1 MRASVICEIFNSGV
15 GERYG
20 TVMHGGR
27 DEPLFLPSRDSLDEI
42 YFRDNFSSSALHEI
56 AHWCI
61 AGAER
66 RKVIDY
72 GYWYKE
78 NRTAE
83 EQLKFESLEIRPQ
96 ALEWIFSEAAGVRF
110 QVSLDNF
117 ERMTGD
123 CFEFRASVREEAR
136 ILVPLLNERASF
148 FLSDLVSVSGNKEVF
163 LPETFEEMPGC

>member
-1 MRASVICEIFNSGV
+1 MRIIRISYFSFE
-15 GERYG
+15 
-20 TVMHGGR
+20 
-27 DEPLFLPSRDSLDEI
+27 LDEI
-42 YFRDNFSSSALHEI
+42 YFRNNFASSALHEI

-72 GYWYKE
+72 GYWYIE

-83 EQLKFESLEIRPQ
+83 EQLQFESLEIRPQ

-110 QVSLDNF
+110 RVSLDNF
-117 ERMTGD
+117 DRMTGD

-136 ILVPLLNERASF
+136 NLVPLVNERASF
-148 FLSDLVSVSGNKEVF
+148 FLSDLVSVSGNKKVF

>member
-1 MRASVICEIFNSGV
+1 MICEIFNSGV

-72 GYWYKE
+72 GYWYNE

-83 EQLKFESLEIRPQ
+83 DQLKFESLEIRPQ

-148 FLSDLVSVSGNKEVF
+148 FLSDLVSVSGNKKVF

>member
-15 GERYG
+15 GQRYG

-27 DEPLFLPSRDSLDEI
+27 DEPLFLPRCDSLDEI
-42 YFRDNFSSSALHEI
+42 YFRNNFASSALHEI

-78 NRTAE
+78 NRTEE
-83 EQLKFESLEIRPQ
+83 EQLQFESLEIRPQ
-96 ALEWIFSEAAGVRF
+96 ALEWIFSEAAGIRF
-110 QVSLDNF
+110 RVSLDNF
-117 ERMTGD
+117 ERMTED
-123 CFEFRASVREEAR
+123 CFEFRASVRRGGEESR
-136 ILVPLLNERASF
+136 SFNEQKSKSF
-148 FLSDLVSVSGNKEVF
+148 FV
-163 LPETFEEMPGC
+163 

>member
-20 TVMHGGR
+20 TVIRGGR
-27 DEPLFLPSRDSLDEI
+27 DEPLFLPRCDSVDEI
-42 YFRDNFSSSALHEI
+42 YFTNNFASSALHEI

-78 NRTAE
+78 NRTEE
-83 EQLKFESLEIRPQ
+83 EQLQFESLEIRPQ

-110 QVSLDNF
+110 RVSLDNF

-136 ILVPLLNERASF
+136 NLVPLVNERASL
-148 FLSDLVSVSGNKEVF
+148 FLSDLVSVSGNKKVF

>member
-20 TVMHGGR
+20 TVIRGGR
-27 DEPLFLPSRDSLDEI
+27 DEPLFLPSCDSLDEI
-42 YFRDNFSSSALHEI
+42 YFRDNFASSALHEI

-66 RKVIDY
+66 RKFIDY

-78 NRTAE
+78 NRTEE
-83 EQLKFESLEIRPQ
+83 EQLQFESLEIRPQ

-110 QVSLDNF
+110 RVSLDNF
-117 ERMTGD
+117 ERMTED

-136 ILVPLLNERASF
+136 NLVPLVNKRASL

>member
-1 MRASVICEIFNSGV
+1 MRASVICEIFNYGV
-15 GERYG
+15 GQRYG

-27 DEPLFLPSRDSLDEI
+27 DEPLFLPSCDSLDEI
-42 YFRDNFSSSALHEI
+42 YFRDNFASSALHEI

-78 NRTAE
+78 NRTEE
-83 EQLKFESLEIRPQ
+83 EQLQFESLEIRPQ

-110 QVSLDNF
+110 RVSLDNF

-136 ILVPLLNERASF
+136 NLVPLVNERASL